1 MNAAKVEKSYRL
13 QRVLDALR
21 SHPEGISSMTLIRV
35 AQVVAPGT
43 AVSELR
49 HQGHNIVCTRK
60 GNLWEYRL
68 IA

>member
-13 QRVLDALR
+13 GRVLEALR
-21 SHPEGISSMTLIRV
+21 NHPDGISSMTLIRV

-49 HQGHNIVCTRK
+49 HQGYNIDCKRTGSVWIYK
-60 GNLWEYRL
+60 LVG
-68 IA
+68 